1 MSHQILEPCCRISF
15 WTETSAADE
24 SERWTRCKVSGRGGN
39 TSTELEFDR
48 SDHGLQQRDK
58 VVRLMRDAYERGK
71 LDAKAEVRKTL
82 GLD

>member
-1 MSHQILEPCCRISF
+1 MSHQIIEPCCRISF
-15 WTETSAADE
+15 WTETSATDE
-24 SERWTRCKVSGRGGN
+24 SGRWTRCKVSGRGGN

-48 SDHGLQQRDK
+48 SDEGQRMYRA